1 MKKNKKVAAVV
12 ITAVAISGSATA
24 LANASG
30 TKAKSISKK
39 TTTTITQV
47 HMNNGVGGFGG
58 MRGNGG
64 PIAAVLADLVTKGTI
79 TAAESKAVTDAWVAL
94 EAIEHSSTATPATPP
109 VAPVAGQISPELTA
123 ALKDLVSKGTLT
135 QAKSDAITAAIKADM
150 ANHPALNGMHDDGP
164 MGGPMGNSSRD
175 AVITATL
182 GIDATT
188 LHTRLAAGESLAT
201 IAGAKKD
208 ALIAA
213 LVADATKQID
223 AAVAAGKLTAAQATT
238 LKADLTA
245 HVTAEVNAT
254 GGRMGGMMG
263 GKGGR
268 GHGGHGDRDGMG
280 RMGGMMNGG
289 TNGIPST
296 KTTSTAN

>member
-1 MKKNKKVAAVV
+1 MKNNKKVAAVV
-12 ITAVAISGSATA
+12 ITAVAITGSATA
-24 LANASG
+24 LANAAG
-30 TKAKSISKK
+30 TKAKSVSNK
-39 TTTTITQV
+39 TTITQI
-47 HMNNGVGGFGG
+47 HMNNGQGGFGG

-64 PIAAVLADLVTKGTI
+64 PIASVLADLVTKGTI
-79 TAAESKAVTDAWVAL
+79 TAAESKAVSDAWAAL
-94 EAIEHSSTATPATPP
+94 EAIEHSTTTTPATPP
-109 VAPVAGQISPELTA
+109 TAPVAGQISPELTA

-135 QAKSDAITAAIKADM
+135 QAKSDAITAAVKADI
-150 ANHPALNGMHDDGP
+150 ANRPAMGDHDGGP
-164 MGGPMGNSSRD
+164 MGGPLGNSGRD

-223 AAVAAGKLTAAQATT
+223 AAVTAGKLTAAQATT
-238 LKADLTA
+238 IKADLTA
-245 HVTAEVNAT
+245 HVTAEVNGT
-254 GGRMGGMMG
+254 GGPMGGMMG

-268 GHGGHGDRDGMG
+268 GHGGHGGMG
-280 RMGGMMNGG
+280 MGPKSGS
-289 TNGIPST
+289 TNGIPTT
-296 KTTSTAN
+296 KTTSSAN